1 MSQPPDSG
9 PPLLALEGC
18 LSGAAFLRYDSLSGK
33 ARPRGA
39 WAKTLEEAK
48 PGHWDQQT
56 ELLLRILRFVG
67 HLRAARSCWASSAG
81 SLVWQEMFGC
91 ELSRDGHTQYH
102 WHYACDGE
110 ENLTFNLEDLT
121 WAAYGSAAEITKML
135 WEAKP
140 SIAEEIKRFLVKTCI
155 EQLKRYG
162 SYANVTEPPVVT
174 VSRKVNE
181 SVETLVCRVHGF
193 YPREINA
200 TWRMNGMVQ
209 EHHTFAQVAPNA
221 DGTFYHRL
229 SIDID
234 PQKRDQYRCHVNH
247 MGLPETL
254 AWEEPTATN
263 TWIVVVVSI
272 IFIFIIIIA
281 VSMLWM
287 L

>member
-1 MSQPPDSG
+1 SSSISLGYFIWMSQPPDSG

-67 HLRAARSCWASSAG
+67 HLRAARSCWAS
-81 SLVWQEMFGC
+81 
-91 ELSRDGHTQYH
+91 
-102 WHYACDGE
+102 
-110 ENLTFNLEDLT
+110 
-121 WAAYGSAAEITKML
+121 K
-135 WEAKP
+135 
-140 SIAEEIKRFLVKTCI
+140 IKRFLVKTCI

-254 AWEEPTATN
+254 AWEEPTGERWRDRSLAPGEFLGVGSFPQGRWGRPEDRTPWATAAPSSA
-263 TWIVVVVSI
+263 IS
-272 IFIFIIIIA
+272 A
-281 VSMLWM
+281 S
-287 L
+287 